1 MEHLETV
8 YSSDYAEHRKIDLF
22 LPESPNGACLFFI
35 HGGGWSAGNKQQ
47 WHGVAK
53 YFCERGYV
61 CASAG
66 YRLAPD
72 YVFPS
77 QLEDVRLAMQFVKQQ
92 AGRYGYAPDAVAVVG
107 SSAGGHLAA
116 MLATVPEDDP
126 LGATAE
132 LTNADTVPR
141 AAICYC
147 PVTTLFIKR
156 DFVNVFMAAT
166 AEAEPE
172 LFRTASPV
180 HRVHR
185 MKGGLPPFLFIQGD
199 NDPTTTLADTSEMC
213 HRINAS
219 GGNADLI
226 VLPGVKHGFG
236 YGTDTPAQRLSVRH
250 IELFLQKHGL

>member
-1 MEHLETV
+1 MKHVETA
-8 YSSDYAEHRKIDLF
+8 YSSEYAEHRLIDF
-22 LPESPNGACLFFI
+22 FVPDRPNGACLLFI
-35 HGGGWSAGNKQQ
+35 HGGGWSAGNKRQ
-47 WHGVAK
+47 WHSVAR

-77 QLEDVRLAMQFVKQQ
+77 QLEDVRLAMQYVKRQ
-92 AGRYGYAPDAVAVVG
+92 ATAYGYAADAVAVVG

-116 MLATVPEDDP
+116 MLATVPAGDP

-132 LTNADTVPR
+132 LTDLNTVPR

-147 PVTTLFIKR
+147 PVTTLFMKR
-156 DFVNVFMAAT
+156 DFVNVFMGAT
-166 AEAEPE
+166 AEEAPE
-172 LFRTASPV
+172 RFRIASPV
-180 HRVHR
+180 HRLDR
-185 MKGGLPPFLFIQGD
+185 MEGALPPFLFLQGD
-199 NDPTTTLADTSEMC
+199 HDPTTTLADTSDMC
-213 HRINAS
+213 GKINAS

-236 YGTDTPAQRLSVRH
+236 YGTETAAQQLSVRYV
-250 IELFLQKHGL
+250 ELFLQKYGL